1 MRDAAQLAD
10 ALTSRDLADSDL
22 ARDVEQLLGDHVA
35 FPSEAARVAVTLWTV
50 HAHAVDAC
58 ESSPRLVLV
67 SPEKQTGKTRTL
79 EVLELLVPEPMHAV
93 NCTSAALFRAVA
105 ANRPT
110 LLFDEADTYFGPRV
124 RGDHEELRG
133 LVNAGHRRGAVA
145 YRVVGE
151 GKSME
156 VRAFPAFAAVALAGI
171 GDLPDTI
178 LDRAVVVR
186 MRRRAPDE
194 HVTPFRLR
202 KVKPRAAGLRE
213 RLAEWSAAH
222 LETLATAEPV
232 MPPGITDRP
241 ADVWEPLLAIADEIG
256 GDWPA
261 RARAAAV
268 ELEAV
273 RQAATP
279 SRGVQLL
286 ADLRAVFT
294 AAATDRLASEDVC
307 RRLAELE
314 EAPWGDLRGRAIDPR
329 GLAARLRPYGVRP
342 KNVRIGETVPKGYTT
357 EDLADAWS
365 RYLPPQTATSATA
378 YASASQIPRLTSAV
392 ARVAAVAD
400 LAEGEC
406 NVADGGEP
414 HTNGQGSLGCVRC
427 VRYGLNH
434 GGNHIDLW
442 PGVIG

>member
-1 MRDAAQLAD
+1 
-10 ALTSRDLADSDL
+10 
-22 ARDVEQLLGDHVA
+22 V
-35 FPSEAARVAVTLWTV
+35 F
-50 HAHAVDAC
+50 
-58 ESSPRLVLV
+58 
-67 SPEKQTGKTRTL
+67 
-79 EVLELLVPEPMHAV
+79 ELLVPEPMHAV

-105 ANRPT
+105 SKRPT

-124 RGDHEELRG
+124 RSDHEELRG

-151 GKSME
+151 GKSMD

-178 LDRAVVVR
+178 LDRAVVIR

-194 HVTPFRLR
+194 RVTPFRLR
-202 KVKPRAAGLRE
+202 KVKPRAAALRE
-213 RLAEWSAAH
+213 RLAAWSAAH
-222 LETLATAEPV
+222 FEALAGAEPE

-241 ADVWEPLLAIADEIG
+241 ADVWEPLLAIADEMG
-256 GDWPA
+256 GEWPA
-261 RARAAAV
+261 RSRAAAV

-273 RQAATP
+273 RQTATS

-286 ADLRAVFT
+286 ADLRAVFG
-294 AAATDRLASEDVC
+294 AAGTDRIASEELC

-342 KNVRIGETVPKGYTT
+342 KNVRIGENVPKGYTS

-365 RYLPPQTATSATA
+365 RYLPRESATSATGYTVA
-378 YASASQIPRLTSAV
+378 TEIPGLTSDV
-392 ARVAAVAD
+392 ARVAAVAVSG
-400 LAEGEC
+400 EGKGH
-406 NVADGGEP
+406 VADAGPP
-414 HTNGQGSLGCVRC
+414 HGNGQGSLTCVRC
-427 VRYGLNH
+427 PRYGVDH
-434 GGNHIDLW
+434 TGEHIEKW
-442 PGVIG
+442 PAATR